1 MMKKTLKL
9 MLVAILA
16 LGLFACG
23 EKQLTENDMKEAE
36 ATLFNE
42 DGSIKTDVAP
52 KVAETYLKFVE
63 QNPDAPSAPLWLY
76 HAFEV
81 NVMLKNAEQSEVLCN
96 KLVEQY
102 PDNEWTPKALYLLGS
117 FVYEDQLHDLDKARS
132 TYERILADYPDSDLI
147 PSVEASI
154 KYLGLTNDEI
164 MTIITMS
171 QMDVEEGEW

>member
-1 MMKKTLKL
+1 MKKKLKL
-9 MLVAILA
+9 MLIAFLA
-16 LGLFACG
+16 FGLFACS

-42 DGSIKTDVAP
+42 DGSIKSDVAP

-63 QNPDAPSAPLWLY
+63 QNPDSPSAPLWLY

-81 NVMLKNAEQSEVLCN
+81 NVMLHNAEQSEMLCN
-96 KLVEQY
+96 RLVEQY

-154 KYLGLTNDEI
+154 KYLGLTNEEI
-164 MTIITMS
+164 MSIITMS